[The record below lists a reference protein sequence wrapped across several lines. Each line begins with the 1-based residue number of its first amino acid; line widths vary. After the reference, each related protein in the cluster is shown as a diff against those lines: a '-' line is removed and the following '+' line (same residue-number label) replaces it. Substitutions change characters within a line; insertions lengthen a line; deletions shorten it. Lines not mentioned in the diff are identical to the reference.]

1 MNRDNYEDIIDLPR
15 YEPKHK
21 RMDISVRSAIFAPF
35 SAITGFNDEVKETER
50 LVDRKILLDEEE
62 KIKINNKL
70 QEILKDIK
78 DKPEIKITYF
88 ISDKRKNGGRYNT
101 IIDNVKKID
110 MIEKYIML
118 ESKIKIYFK
127 DIFDVKI
134 CRNT

>member
-1 MNRDNYEDIIDLPR
+1 MNNDNYEDIINLPH

-21 RMDISVRSAIFAPF
+21 RMSISVRSAQFAPF
-35 SAITGFNDEVKETER
+35 SALTGFNDEVKETER
-50 LVDRKILLDEEE
+50 LVNEKVLLDDDE

-70 QEILKDIK
+70 LEILKNIK

-88 ISDKRKNGGRYNT
+88 IKDKRKNGGKYNT

-118 ESKIKIYFK
+118 ESKTKVYFK
-127 DIFDVKI
+127 DIFDI
-134 CRNT
+134 NII